1 MKVNKEYI
9 ERLFSD
15 IIDENIFIKGVISS
29 PVNKEYPYSK
39 INIKPLKI
47 KMKSLYSLNN
57 LKITRLSMKI
67 SV

>member
-47 KMKSLYSLNN
+47 KDE
-57 LKITRLSMKI
+57 IFI
-67 SV
+67 QFE

>member
-39 INIKPLKI
+39 INIKPLKN
-47 KMKSLYSLNN
+47 K
-57 LKITRLSMKI
+57 R
-67 SV
+67 

>member
-29 PVNKEYPYSK
+29 PVSIHIQK
-39 INIKPLKI
+39 
-47 KMKSLYSLNN
+47 
-57 LKITRLSMKI
+57 
-67 SV
+67 